1 MPRVQ
6 RHEPSVSGWRTDE
19 ILVGVLQH
27 AVGTALV
34 LAACV
39 LVYTD
44 FNGRAAASALLSG
57 LLVSALTRANQIRFR
72 AVFEQG
78 VALIGAWTVLAP
90 WMLGFVAYDPGDL
103 GPRNAWG
110 RSHRVRGGLAQGREG
125 AMSCTTAYPII
136 AIFLG
141 GLATAVASFPAAAEP
156 EEDHR
161 LRGLDRVRRALQ
173 SVPRYRQGT
182 AGRRARRT
190 CLHDHCRHAFDYR
203 GGAQRLSAKPS
214 PMDAERQAGPCGDG
228 CRDRL
233 HSQSQER
240 RDGQAV
246 KRTRKRPARGE
257 VPRC

>member
-90 WMLGFVAYDPGDL
+90 WMLGFVAYD
-103 GPRNAWG
+103 
-110 RSHRVRGGLAQGREG
+110 
-125 AMSCTTAYPII
+125 
-136 AIFLG
+136 
-141 GLATAVASFPAAAEP
+141 LATWAHVTLGVVAIVSAGAWLKVAREP
-156 EEDHR
+156 
-161 LRGLDRVRRALQ
+161 
-173 SVPRYRQGT
+173 
-182 AGRRARRT
+182 
-190 CLHDHCRHAFDYR
+190 
-203 GGAQRLSAKPS
+203 
-214 PMDAERQAGPCGDG
+214 
-228 CRDRL
+228 
-233 HSQSQER
+233 
-240 RDGQAV
+240 
-246 KRTRKRPARGE
+246 
-257 VPRC
+257 